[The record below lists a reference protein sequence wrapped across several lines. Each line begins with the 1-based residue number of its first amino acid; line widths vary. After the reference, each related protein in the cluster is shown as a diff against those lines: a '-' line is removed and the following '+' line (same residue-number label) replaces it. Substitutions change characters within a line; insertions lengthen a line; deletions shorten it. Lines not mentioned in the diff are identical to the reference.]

1 VDVFAN
7 VFLLTVVVF
16 AFVLLALVVV
26 VLVLLVL
33 VFFVEFVVALEVIFT
48 VALLLEELDLRI
60 FLSKSSEVF
69 ML

>member
-1 VDVFAN
+1 MLVLVF
-7 VFLLTVVVF
+7 
-16 AFVLLALVVV
+16 V